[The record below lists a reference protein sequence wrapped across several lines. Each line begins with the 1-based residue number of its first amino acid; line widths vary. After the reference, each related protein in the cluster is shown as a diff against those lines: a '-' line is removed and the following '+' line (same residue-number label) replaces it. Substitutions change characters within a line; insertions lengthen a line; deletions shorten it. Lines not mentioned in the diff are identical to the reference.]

1 MAISAIALLRIKHLA
16 ALSGSDLHV
25 TALEDAVLLH
35 TGAGFACQPETLT
48 RVVRGL
54 VGDAL
59 DVEHKDSRGI
69 FFIPD
74 VASPSARTYEAVIE
88 EIGEGGV
95 WGPLNVPAQPST
107 TALGLGLPLGAADAE
122 GLGALLGNLLEQMP
136 ESMLQSV
143 SDAARGQP
151 GALEAASAQLRTM
164 MGGSSDLSSLASQL
178 SGSLGPLAQGA
189 AAQTKPAPAAG
200 GAGSPSAPDLS
211 QLASMLDGTGIDLAS
226 MQALVGQVESAL
238 AQNPAQTAAMVERLF
253 GSEAA
258 RELEQSNGAEDEES
272 DAPEPRTPPAKR

>member
-1 MAISAIALLRIKHLA
+1 MAISAIALLRIKRLA
-16 ALSGSDLHV
+16 ALSGSDLQV

-95 WGPLNVPAQPST
+95 WGPLNVSGQSPA
-107 TALGLGLPLGAADAE
+107 AGMGLGLPLGAADAE
-122 GLGALLGNLLEQMP
+122 GLGALLGNILEQMP

-143 SDAARGQP
+143 SNAARGQP
-151 GALEAASAQLRTM
+151 GALEAASAQLRGM
-164 MGGSSDLSSLASQL
+164 MGGSNDLSSLASQL
-178 SGSLGPLAQGA
+178 SGALGPLAHGA
-189 AAQTKPAPAAG
+189 AVQPRAAAAAG
-200 GAGSPSAPDLS
+200 GASSPSTPDLS

-238 AQNPAQTAAMVERLF
+238 AQDPAQTAAMVERLF
-253 GSEAA
+253 GSDAA
-258 RELEQSNGAEDEES
+258 RALEQRDAAEEDD
-272 DAPEPRTPPAKR
+272 DAPVQPTPPAKR